1 MFFYFLEETFLDLLN
16 ATRTRRASHSETVPG
31 TLTPSQRRDR
41 NVSGDAVEWIAPE
54 VSRSDDIRDWAR
66 RMIAI
71 REEAETRER
80 RVARPSTRRP
90 TIDRTIRLTMPPLP
104 PSVLAGPSV
113 SLRHDPNRRSTGG
126 KRPKQIIYDL

>member
-1 MFFYFLEETFLDLLN
+1 MFFYFLEETFLDLLDTSAGLN
-16 ATRTRRASHSETVPG
+16 TTRTRRASHSETVPG
-31 TLTPSQRRDR
+31 TLTPSKRRDR

-80 RVARPSTRRP
+80 RAARPSTRRP
-90 TIDRTIRLTMPPLP
+90 TIDLSLTHL
-104 PSVLAGPSV
+104 
-113 SLRHDPNRRSTGG
+113 
-126 KRPKQIIYDL
+126 